1 MPEAKQP
8 ASILVYVG
16 LDLVGDGL
24 MKLPFIRALRRSYPN
39 ARITWL
45 AGKGKSVFSGMLA
58 ETVEGLIDEVIDETP
73 VGSRWSE
80 MLSRPLPG
88 RRFDL
93 IIDSQRRLLT
103 TAILKRIDH
112 GLFISGAGNF
122 LLSDKKPRRSYEK
135 PRSMVAALFDL
146 LDLATGGSVRPK
158 GGLKITK
165 NFKKAAQ
172 DILPNG
178 KNYIGLSPGAGGK
191 HKCWPLENFC
201 SLAERLAAA
210 GSTPV
215 VFLGPGEAD
224 WESEVRR
231 LAPNTLLP
239 LQDEKA
245 APFNNSPLLT
255 IALGSR
261 LKAAVA
267 NDSGTGHMLA
277 AADTPLVSLFGP
289 TPPEKFAPFVSLGK
303 IVTAQ
308 SFGSEEMS
316 SIPVDAVSEALED
329 LLTQATKI
337 KS

>member
-1 MPEAKQP
+1 MSESKQP
-8 ASILVYVG
+8 CSILVYVG

-24 MKLPFIRALRRSYPN
+24 MKLPFIRALRQSYPE

-80 MLSRPLPG
+80 LFSRPLPG

-122 LLSDKKPRRSYEK
+122 LLSDKRPNGSYEK

-146 LDLATGGSVRPK
+146 LDLAVGAPVRPK
-158 GGLKITK
+158 GGLKIPD
-165 NFKKAAQ
+165 NFNKAAQ

-178 KNYIGLSPGAGGK
+178 ENYIGLSPGAGGK

-224 WESEVRR
+224 WESEVRH
-231 LAPNTLLP
+231 LAPSALLP
-239 LQDEKA
+239 LQDKKA

-255 IALGSR
+255 IALATC

-316 SIPVDAVSEALED
+316 AIPVDAVSEALED
-329 LLTQATKI
+329 LLTRATKI